1 VLTAIHDSCIVLYI
15 MNALTKAASD
25 LGKARRQLDI
35 AMKAAK
41 DAAIAAHGDGV
52 TEVDIAQTIGVNR
65 MTIRKW
71 LGKL

>member
-1 VLTAIHDSCIVLYI
+1 

-65 MTIRKW
+65 MTVRKW

>member
-1 VLTAIHDSCIVLYI
+1 VLTAIHDLCILVY

-65 MTIRKW
+65 MTVRKW